1 MKDKIGIFFSGLC
14 VVHCLLS
21 TVLILGGVGA
31 AFLKVSEELV
41 HPILLILIVMIGLIS
56 FPSSYR
62 LHHNPR
68 PMTYGAI
75 GTVGIF
81 LALFFDTALEV
92 FLTIIFGSL
101 LIYSHYW
108 NNKLKT
114 D

>member
-1 MKDKIGIFFSGLC
+1 MKDKIGILFSGLC
-14 VVHCLLS
+14 VFHCLLS

-41 HPILLILIVMIGLIS
+41 HPILLIFIVMIGLIS

-81 LALFFDTALEV
+81 LALFFDTTLEV

-114 D
+114 N